1 MQPYMNYSS
10 QIPMQAMNSQAE
22 LLQRQVANLQ
32 NQLAQTQAQY
42 QQMASQ
48 QQMPTIQQ
56 NQMGQQSGTGLTTYI
71 VENFDNITAN
81 SVPMDNNGAL
91 FVKQDGSEIQLRKW
105 SADGTIT
112 PTSYFPQNSPQ
123 KENAENL
130 PPNNSELKIGLNDET
145 TQALMDRFD
154 TITNM
159 IDALNQ
165 NISQLKP
172 QTRVRATKKEADSE

>member
-56 NQMGQQSGTGLTTYI
+56 NTMTQQNTGVTTYI
-71 VENFDNITAN
+71 VENFDNITAKN
-81 SVPMDNNGAL
+81 VPMDDNGAL
-91 FVKQDGSEIQLRKW
+91 FVKQDGSEIQLRRW

-112 PTSYFPQNSPQ
+112 PTSYFPQNSTQ
-123 KENAENL
+123 KENVDNL

-145 TQALMDRFD
+145 TQAFMDRFD